1 MARDEKEIYAQDLES
16 IFTLERELFPCL
28 VDMRFLGVRVDL
40 EAASQLK
47 DKLSLEEKECLQ
59 K

>member
-1 MARDEKEIYAQDLES
+1 MAGDEKEIYAQDLES
-16 IFTLERELFPCL
+16 IFTLEKELFPCL

-47 DKLSLEEKECLQ
+47 DKLSLEEKSAC
-59 K
+59 KK